1 MRVKDLIPFA
11 IATAAAIVAGTV
23 LLILINA
30 ALLKV
35 PIASPLKATH
45 KTERPFLT
53 ADASGYKAIT
63 ERNLFR
69 AKLQIELPKLKT
81 EKEIEEETLTNI
93 VRTMALKGVMTGVQK
108 KDNYA
113 VIDRGG
119 TKGVGTYEIGDVI
132 ERGLAVTEIKKDGVL
147 IQKSDFLVRLKLFSG
162 GFERLPGV
170 LSAGVQTSLQKKDE
184 GKDAKG
190 AARAQAKPDL
200 DREITKEGTAL
211 LISKPLAEQIK
222 SDNSLLFSSVAVNAE
237 TDARGQPTGYKIVAV
252 DKGSVAQKM
261 GILPDD
267 TVQEVNGY
275 KLNNAED
282 FKKAYDTLKNE
293 TRFEV
298 RVLRKGRVETLRY
311 EIR

>member
-11 IATAAAIVAGTV
+11 IATAAAIVAATV

-35 PIASPLKATH
+35 PVASPLKATH
-45 KTERPFLT
+45 KGEKPSLT
-53 ADASGYKAIT
+53 ADTSDYKAIT

-69 AKLQIELPKLKT
+69 AKLQIELPKAKT

-147 IQKSDFLVRLKLFSG
+147 IQKSDFLVRLRLFSG

-170 LSAGVQTSLQKKDE
+170 LPAGVQTSLQKKEE
-184 GKDAKG
+184 GKRKG
-190 AARAQAKPDL
+190 A
-200 DREITKEGTAL
+200 G
-211 LISKPLAEQIK
+211 
-222 SDNSLLFSSVAVNAE
+222 
-237 TDARGQPTGYKIVAV
+237 
-252 DKGSVAQKM
+252 
-261 GILPDD
+261 
-267 TVQEVNGY
+267 
-275 KLNNAED
+275 
-282 FKKAYDTLKNE
+282 KA
-293 TRFEV
+293 
-298 RVLRKGRVETLRY
+298 
-311 EIR
+311 

>member
-1 MRVKDLIPFA
+1 M
-11 IATAAAIVAGTV
+11 
-23 LLILINA
+23 
-30 ALLKV
+30 
-35 PIASPLKATH
+35 
-45 KTERPFLT
+45 
-53 ADASGYKAIT
+53 
-63 ERNLFR
+63 
-69 AKLQIELPKLKT
+69 
-81 EKEIEEETLTNI
+81 
-93 VRTMALKGVMTGVQK
+93 
-108 KDNYA
+108 
-113 VIDRGG
+113 
-119 TKGVGTYEIGDVI
+119 
-132 ERGLAVTEIKKDGVL
+132 
-147 IQKSDFLVRLKLFSG
+147 
-162 GFERLPGV
+162 
-170 LSAGVQTSLQKKDE
+170 
-184 GKDAKG
+184 
-190 AARAQAKPDL
+190 
-200 DREITKEGTAL
+200 

-222 SDNSLLFSSVAVNAE
+222 KDNSLLFSSVAVKAE

>member
-35 PIASPLKATH
+35 PVASPLKATH
-45 KTERPFLT
+45 KTETHFLT
-53 ADASGYKAIT
+53 ADASAYKAIT
-63 ERNLFR
+63 ERNLFA

-119 TKGVGTYEIGDVI
+119 AKGVGTYEINDVI
-132 ERGLAVTEIKKDGVL
+132 ERGLAVIEIKKDGVL

-162 GFERLPGV
+162 GYERLPGV
-170 LSAGVQTSLQKKDE
+170 LPAGVQTSLQKNDE
-184 GKDAKG
+184 GKDAK
-190 AARAQAKPDL
+190 AKSDL
-200 DREITKEGTAL
+200 DREIRKEGKAL
-211 LISKPLAEQIK
+211 LISKPLAEKIK
-222 SDNSLLFSSVAVNAE
+222 SDNSLLFSSVAVKAE
-237 TDARGQPTGYKIVAV
+237 TDTRGQPTGYRIMAV
-252 DKGSVAQKM
+252 DKGSIAQRM

-267 TVQEVNGY
+267 TIQEVNGY
-275 KLNNAED
+275 KFNNAED
-282 FKKAYDTLKNE
+282 FKKAYDTLKKE

>member
-35 PIASPLKATH
+35 PVASPLKATH
-45 KTERPFLT
+45 KGERSFLT
-53 ADASGYKAIT
+53 ADASDYKAIT

-69 AKLQIELPKLKT
+69 AKLQIEVPKPKT

-93 VRTMALKGVMTGVQK
+93 VRTMALRGVMTGVQK

-147 IQKSDFLVRLKLFSG
+147 IQKSDFLVRLRLFSG

-190 AARAQAKPDL
+190 ARAKAKPDL
-200 DREITKEGTAL
+200 DREIRKEGKAL
-211 LISKPLAEQIK
+211 LISKPLADQIK
-222 SDNSLLFSSVAVNAE
+222 SDNSLLFSSVAVKAE

-267 TVQEVNGY
+267 TIQEVNGY

-282 FKKAYDTLKNE
+282 FRKAYDTLKNE

>member
-35 PIASPLKATH
+35 PVASPLKATH
-45 KTERPFLT
+45 KGERSFLT
-53 ADASGYKAIT
+53 ADASDYKAIT

-69 AKLQIELPKLKT
+69 AKLQIEVPKPKT

-93 VRTMALKGVMTGVQK
+93 VRTMALRGVMTGVQK

-147 IQKSDFLVRLKLFSG
+147 IQKSDFLVRLRLFSG

-170 LSAGVQTSLQKKDE
+170 LPAGVQTSLQKKDE
-184 GKDAKG
+184 GKDAQG
-190 AARAQAKPDL
+190 ARAKAKPDL
-200 DREITKEGTAL
+200 DREIRKEGKAL
-211 LISKPLAEQIK
+211 LISKPLADQIK
-222 SDNSLLFSSVAVNAE
+222 SDNSLLFSSVAVKAE

-267 TVQEVNGY
+267 TIQEVNGY

-282 FKKAYDTLKNE
+282 FRKAYDTLKNE